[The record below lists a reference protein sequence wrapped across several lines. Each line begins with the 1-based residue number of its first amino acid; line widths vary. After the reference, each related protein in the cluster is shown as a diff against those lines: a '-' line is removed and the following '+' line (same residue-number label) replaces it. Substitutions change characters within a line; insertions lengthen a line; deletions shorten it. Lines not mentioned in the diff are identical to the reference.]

1 MRKRKAIYA
10 LSALLLLGGVSVVGL
25 TSCGPTEP
33 NPGPNPGPVV
43 DTKIDGFTL
52 ELSGSSEIVIGET
65 VNAVATSTTAGV
77 DGIFTYE
84 VTSGQDVVSVN
95 DNGTI
100 TGLTAGE
107 ATITVTCLNLKETV
121 PSSEATKTVS
131 VTVTGEAE
139 STNGNAYNYV
149 ASSYEEKLDILG
161 KLEKYAVDN
170 HLTGITLFENGG
182 YVMYSDRIERP
193 TNEYIT
199 GYGMGILSEG
209 RITSDM
215 EAETNTAW
223 KRYYHSYGGT
233 TNKQNFNY
241 LDDTGSESADLYGYI
256 SSTYYGQKLNSNNTG
271 YDWYPVLAK
280 VNPETNDFMPQAL
293 NENSA
298 THLATQYKVYVKTGK
313 DGLVYNTIS
322 TKEGRQANFA
332 GREVELE
339 DYAIPFML
347 L

>member
-107 ATITVTCLNLKETV
+107 ATITVTCLN
-121 PSSEATKTVS
+121 
-131 VTVTGEAE
+131 
-139 STNGNAYNYV
+139 AYNYV
-149 ASSYEEKLDILG
+149 ASSYKEKLDILG

-182 YVMYSDRIERP
+182 YVMYSDRIE
-193 TNEYIT
+193 
-199 GYGMGILSEG
+199 
-209 RITSDM
+209 
-215 EAETNTAW
+215 
-223 KRYYHSYGGT
+223 
-233 TNKQNFNY
+233 
-241 LDDTGSESADLYGYI
+241 
-256 SSTYYGQKLNSNNTG
+256 
-271 YDWYPVLAK
+271 
-280 VNPETNDFMPQAL
+280 
-293 NENSA
+293 
-298 THLATQYKVYVKTGK
+298 
-313 DGLVYNTIS
+313 
-322 TKEGRQANFA
+322 
-332 GREVELE
+332 
-339 DYAIPFML
+339 
-347 L
+347 